1 MKQMT
6 SGKLA
11 LVGVFALAGC
21 YSYASEAINNANYNT
36 VQATPQFA
44 VMKVGDSDQLIMRL
58 VNDANNGAVTSY
70 TVSNVGA
77 GVAVHYQTNYRPV
90 FDSKLDT
97 LVATGDKTA
106 QQYFIVGLAVGT
118 YSFTVTPTSVNTGI
132 SATVNVV
139 VTPRDLGPAISK
151 TSGAAG
157 DTIVI
162 TAPTNTVFSQT
173 SAVSFTT
180 GVVGIA
186 SRSADSTSI
195 KIVVGGGV
203 TGPATVTLVG
213 NKLVPT
219 VLPVTLSSTNSL
231 VTTPQAQPTLSATSA
246 AAGATI
252 TLTAGA
258 NTFFSPTSVVSFG
271 TGSISV
277 TSRAAD
283 SSSITFLV
291 GPGITGNASVT
302 LVGLRSAKT
311 LATNSLNSTNALTTT
326 ALTVAPTT
334 LGSAAPALGTS
345 TTVALGSGLRFLGN
359 SHIFVGGAEAGI
371 VSTSADSSTATIVPM
386 TGSTGVVS
394 YTNIALSFLTSVP
407 LALPGDQSLT
417 VGSVYSGPTDA
428 NAASA
433 ATASTITLTGARST
447 LISDGGA
454 LSTACPA
461 SLAATFGGS
470 SCRYYKITLA
480 AGTATARI
488 KWNAG
493 AVSDLGL
500 FLVNAA
506 GTTCVATLA
515 DNNGQV
521 AGSTGDNS
529 AQPLN
534 CAESANLSITA
545 GTYILTVVEFNYGV
559 VVVPA
564 WYQFIISQP

>member
-231 VTTPQAQPTLSATSA
+231 VTTPQAQPTLSASSA

-283 SSSITFLV
+283 SSSISFLV

-407 LALPGDQSLT
+407 LALPGDQSMT

-428 NAASA
+428 NATSA
-433 ATASTITLTGARST
+433 TTASTITLTGARST

-461 SLAATFGGS
+461 SLAAAFGGS

>member
-6 SGKLA
+6 SGMLA

-77 GVAVHYQTNYRPV
+77 GVAVHYQANYRPV

-97 LVATGDKTA
+97 LVPTGDKTA

-118 YSFTVTPTSVNTGI
+118 YSFTVTPTSVNTGV

-203 TGPATVTLVG
+203 SGPATVTLVG

-231 VTTPQAQPTLSATSA
+231 VTTPQALPTLSATSA

-252 TLTAGA
+252 TLTAGT

-283 SSSITFLV
+283 SSSISFLV
-291 GPGITGNASVT
+291 GPGITGPASVT

-311 LATNSLNSTNALTTT
+311 LAVNSLNSTNSLVTT

-334 LGSAAPALGTS
+334 LGTAAPALGTS
-345 TTVALGSGLRFLGN
+345 TTIALGSGLRFLGN
-359 SHIFVGGAEAGI
+359 SHVFVGGAEAGI

-386 TGSTGVVS
+386 TGSTGLVT
-394 YTNIALSFLTSVP
+394 YTNIALSFLTTVP
-407 LALPGDQSLT
+407 LALPGDQSMT

-428 NAASA
+428 NATSA

-447 LISDGGA
+447 MISDGGA

-461 SLAATFGGS
+461 SLAAAFGGS

-480 AGTATARI
+480 AGTATAQI

-493 AVSDLGL
+493 AVADLGV

-521 AGSTGDNS
+521 AGSLGDVGT
-529 AQPLN
+529 QPLN
-534 CAESANLSITA
+534 CAENANVSITA

-564 WYQFIISQP
+564 WFQVLISQP